1 VEVVGCEACGVL
13 VWDGVEDELDVAVVV
28 GEVDG
33 LAVANPDG
41 DAEGEGFVLL
51 PP

>member
-1 VEVVGCEACGVL
+1 MEVVGCVWDG
-13 VWDGVEDELDVAVVV
+13 VWDGVEDEMDVGVVV

-41 DAEGEGFVLL
+41 DAEGEGFV
-51 PP
+51 

>member
-1 VEVVGCEACGVL
+1 MEVVGCVWDG
-13 VWDGVEDELDVAVVV
+13 VWDGVEDEMDVGVVV

-41 DAEGEGFVLL
+41 DAEREGFV
-51 PP
+51 